1 VESKRKSLQ
10 KDISVPEFSYFEL
23 QAYWGGTKHY
33 GGLKATREL
42 IKLLDLREDKY
53 VLDIGCGVGAT
64 ACYIAKRY
72 GCKVVGIDISDKML
86 DWAKKRAKREKV
98 EQIVEFRIADAQSLP
113 FKDDIFDAA
122 ICESV
127 TAFVED
133 KSKAVREYIRVTKPE
148 GCIGLNEGTWLKEK
162 PPQDLVEY
170 LSLAT
175 GVRKILTCDGWIRL
189 LENSGLGIT
198 EARIY
203 KINNLSQLIDEMR
216 QLGLRDFLAGWSK
229 FISLFI
235 KSSPFRKYLKK
246 LWPGSKNIRNMFR
259 YIGYGIYIGNLKTR
273 IKK

>member
-1 VESKRKSLQ
+1 MESKRKSLQ
-10 KDISVPEFSYFEL
+10 KDTSEPEFSYFEL
-23 QAYWGGTKHY
+23 QSYWGGTKHY

-42 IKLLDLREDKY
+42 IELLDLREDRY

-72 GCKVVGIDISDKML
+72 GCRVVGIDISDKML
-86 DWAKKRAKREKV
+86 NWAKKRAKREKV
-98 EQIVEFRIADAQSLP
+98 EQKVEFRVADARALP
-113 FKDDIFDAA
+113 FKDDIFDAV

-133 KSKAVREYIRVTKPE
+133 KRKAVSEYVRVTKPE
-148 GCIGLNEGTWLKEK
+148 GCIGLNEGTWLNEK

-175 GVRKILTCDGWIRL
+175 GVRKILTCNGWVRL
-189 LENSGLGIT
+189 LENSGLRLK

-203 KINNLSQLIDEMR
+203 KINNISQLINEMR
-216 QLGLRDFLAGWSK
+216 QLSLRDFLVGWSR
-229 FISLFI
+229 FITLFI
-235 KSSPFRKYLKK
+235 KSSSFRKHLKK

-259 YIGYGIYIGNLKTR
+259 YIGYGIYIGNLKA
-273 IKK
+273 